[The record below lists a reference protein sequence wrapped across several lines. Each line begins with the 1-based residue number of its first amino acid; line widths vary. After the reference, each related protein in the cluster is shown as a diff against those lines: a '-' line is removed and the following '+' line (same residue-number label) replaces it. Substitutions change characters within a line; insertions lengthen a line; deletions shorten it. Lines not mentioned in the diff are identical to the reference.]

1 MHPVVP
7 PSLIWLGLI
16 LAAGICVA
24 GVARIVHVVR
34 EEIKSRRRA
43 QKLQEWG
50 HAENLTGNSSTY
62 TDGAGDA
69 TRREP
74 CGTGMRAFWL
84 ASVCRLPGRPCPWR
98 APPN

>member
-43 QKLQEWG
+43 QNLQKWV
-50 HAENLTGNSSTY
+50 HAENLTGNSSTH
-62 TDGAGDA
+62 TDETVDA
-69 TRREP
+69 NRQEP
-74 CGTGMRAFWL
+74 
-84 ASVCRLPGRPCPWR
+84 
-98 APPN
+98 